1 MDVAAAAFF
10 FFLAERNFFHL
21 QLDFDKSLVKLTSL
35 LAPVA
40 GLKLALALAKLVVK
54 MVCDE

>member
-1 MDVAAAAFF
+1 MLQQLHFFF

-21 QLDFDKSLVKLTSL
+21 QLDKSLVKLTSL
-35 LAPVA
+35 LAPAA
-40 GLKLALALAKLVVK
+40 GLTLALALAKLVVK